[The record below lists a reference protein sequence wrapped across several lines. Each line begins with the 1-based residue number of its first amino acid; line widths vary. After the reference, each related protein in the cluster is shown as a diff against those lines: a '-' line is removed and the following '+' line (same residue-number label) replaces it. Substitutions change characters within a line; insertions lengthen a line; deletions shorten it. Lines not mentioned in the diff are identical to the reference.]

1 MAPSTLST
9 LVALGS
15 AGAAM
20 AQVTLTFPATPLN
33 HLTFAATTDLPY
45 QIYPDTT
52 PYVRGPQSGYNICNS
67 TTEGDQSLC
76 QTMVQNSIM
85 GARLSRCWQHHRP
98 SHAFPFQTSA
108 SGDRPRSTTSL
119 MRRVRS
125 LLTARSPATVLA

>member
-33 HLTFAATTDLPY
+33 QLTFAATTDLPY

-67 TTEGDQSLC
+67 TTENQESMC
-76 QTMVQNSIM
+76 QTMWMNGLDGMCSHVAWYSPQCSHTLD
-85 GARLSRCWQHHRP
+85 RLLLVGSPERQLDDRRHR
-98 SHAFPFQTSA
+98 
-108 SGDRPRSTTSL
+108 G
-119 MRRVRS
+119 
-125 LLTARSPATVLA
+125 